1 MTRIGISGRVRGLI
15 AVAWFGAAF
24 SGFWPALTP
33 FACAADAK
41 DNILVKEGERIFRT
55 VGGVGCASCHGP
67 YAEGDIGIGPNNRGF
82 GEAKIR
88 TALQSVKQMAFLQEP
103 MTEPNIKAVAAYFNF
118 IGNLQLLK
126 TLVRRSQFIPDRFE
140 VRPGTGIQLAIKNGN
155 SQPRTFSSDKMGIG
169 DLPIAGRENGDIVWK
184 APDTEGEFE
193 LRCKDCGQGG
203 EKLLVVVSKSAK
215 PFIPSSEPAAAKTGA
230 ATATSPARPGNQ
242 K

>member
-1 MTRIGISGRVRGLI
+1 MTRIWMSDRVRGLI
-15 AVAWFGAAF
+15 AVACLGAVF

-33 FACAADAK
+33 FAGAADAK

-88 TALQSVKQMAFLQEP
+88 AALQSVKQMAFLQEP

-126 TLVRRSQFIPDRFE
+126 TLVRRSQFIPDRLE
-140 VRPGTGIQLAIKNGN
+140 VHPGTRIQLVIKNGN
-155 SQPRTFSSDKMGIG
+155 SQPRAFSSDNMGIG
-169 DLPIAGRENGDIVWK
+169 DLTIAGRENGDIVWK

-193 LRCKDCGQGG
+193 VRCKDCGQGG

-215 PFIPSSEPAAAKTGA
+215 AFIPSSEPVAAQTDAPKS
-230 ATATSPARPGNQ
+230 TSPTRPRNP